1 MAVGIAAAAIAT
13 VIGAGAVAK
22 DGGAA
27 STKGKVAVA
36 VKADGA
42 DAPGMWM
49 GVTEEE
55 FKQLHELKQ
64 DAPAA
69 LKGEMVQ
76 LGEAKGYLSLPPG
89 AKGPLPAVIVIH
101 EWWGLNDH
109 IKHWADRLAA
119 DGYAALAVD
128 LYRGEL
134 ATTPDRAMELIKA
147 VEDEPSLKAL
157 RAGIDFLES
166 DPRVKATHIGSI
178 GWCFGGHWSL
188 RTALLDPDLDACVLY
203 YGRPVTEVAQ
213 LAGIKAEVLG
223 VFGTQD
229 ASLPE
234 ETVGGFE
241 AALKEAGVKARIL
254 RYDAVHAFANP
265 SNPKYDQVSAGKAWD
280 EVRELFGRTL
290 KPGK

>member
-1 MAVGIAAAAIAT
+1 MGLCRSKILFSVKMTKCLPRITLAVLLWALHHPVTPGFAAPPLELPVFPANALIEGLDEQ
-13 VIGAGAVAK
+13 IFPLGWAK
-22 DGGAA
+22 DG
-27 STKGKVAVA
+27 
-36 VKADGA
+36 
-42 DAPGMWM
+42 
-49 GVTEEE
+49 E
-55 FKQLHELKQ
+55 
-64 DAPAA
+64 
-69 LKGEMVQ
+69 
-76 LGEAKGYLSLPPG
+76 
-89 AKGPLPAVIVIH
+89 
-101 EWWGLNDH
+101 
-109 IKHWADRLAA
+109 RLAVL
-119 DGYAALAVD
+119 LAKPNEASDERTWKVQVIDLVSETLVLDEEILHVD
-128 LYRGEL
+128 QGGIEGFWL
-134 ATTPDRAMELIKA
+134 ANENRVMELIKA